1 MSVAA
6 NFPHPDPSA
15 SEAGEGRG
23 ERKATL
29 VVEIVVEELPPKA
42 LKSLGTAFA
51 DTLVAELRRRNVLTE
66 ASVATPYA
74 TPRRLAVAVT
84 GVRAAAADAVTID
97 RLMPATIA
105 RDAHGAPSAALRRK
119 LSSLGRGHVAAFD
132 VDTGNSEDRLYVSS
146 DGKANTPIC
155 GASCR
160 ECRSSARYGSRSMS
174 RSRDCRF
181 RS

>member
-6 NFPHPDPSA
+6 KFPHPNPSA
-15 SEAGEGRG
+15 SEAGEERG
-23 ERKATL
+23 ERQATL

-84 GVRAAAADAVTID
+84 GVRAAAADAVAID

-105 RDAHGAPSAALRRK
+105 RDAHGAPSEALRRK
-119 LSSLGRGHVAAFD
+119 LSSLGRGHIAAFD
-132 VDTGNSEDRLYVSS
+132 VDAADARTGSTFRRTAR
-146 DGKANTPIC
+146 ANTPIC

-160 ECRSSARYGSRSMS
+160 ECRSSARYGSRSTS